1 MKEVLI
7 IDDEQES
14 LRRVMRLLE
23 SKGLKAKLCADGDEG
38 IEIYR
43 REKPQIVL
51 CDLFLPKKDGFAILK
66 AIKEINVQARVFML
80 TAAGTN
86 DYIEKAASLGAA
98 GYIIKPLDLPLIL
111 NIAECF
117 LSLADDDT
125 EFRIFKSKHE
135 A

>member
-14 LRRVMRLLE
+14 LRRVARLLE
-23 SKGLKAKLCADGDEG
+23 SKGLKAKLCITGDEG
-38 IEIYR
+38 IELYR
-43 REKPQIVL
+43 NEKPQFVL
-51 CDLFLPKKDGFAILK
+51 CDLFLPEKDGFAVLQ
-66 AIKEINVQARVFML
+66 AIKEINVDARVFML

-86 DYIEKAASLGAA
+86 DYIEKAASLGAV

-117 LSLADDDT
+117 LSLTDDDR
-125 EFRIFKSKHE
+125 EFRIFKSKSE